1 MSRRP
6 SSSDLIDFA
15 AERVGYKAPEV
26 VEVLDEMPVNAVG
39 KTDRTVL
46 KRMAA
51 ARHDTDVIR

>member
-1 MSRRP
+1 
-6 SSSDLIDFA
+6 
-15 AERVGYKAPEV
+15 
-26 VEVLDEMPVNAVG
+26 VLDEMPVNAVG